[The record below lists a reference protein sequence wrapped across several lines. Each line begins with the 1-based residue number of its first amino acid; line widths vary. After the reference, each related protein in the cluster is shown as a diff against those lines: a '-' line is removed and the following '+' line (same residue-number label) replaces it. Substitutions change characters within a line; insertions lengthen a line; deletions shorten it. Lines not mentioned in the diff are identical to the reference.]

1 MSTPISIHQRTYAT
15 EAFDEGDE
23 VMRVHGR
30 LVDTKP
36 FGLTL
41 SDGQPLVI
49 HDMALGLFVDSNS
62 FEIVA
67 VEADMDVHPYQL
79 CKAVLA
85 SYQQLVG
92 LSIARGYSRKVR
104 ELFGGPNGCS
114 HIGALLLAMGPVAV
128 QASWSLG
135 NMHRDPAE
143 LVDNT
148 ADPLEQERRVAM
160 NVNTC
165 HVWREDGENI
175 ASIRQGNQRS
185 FPSWKT
191 ERLRDLGVDI

>member
-15 EAFDEGDE
+15 EAFDEGGD

-41 SDGQPLVI
+41 SDGGLLVI
-49 HDMALGLFVDSNS
+49 HDMVLDLFVDSNS
-62 FEIVA
+62 FEIVG

-79 CKAVLA
+79 YTAVLA
-85 SYQQLVG
+85 SDQQLVG
-92 LSIARGYSRKVR
+92 VSIARGYSRKVR
-104 ELFGGPNGCS
+104 ELFGGPNGYS
-114 HIGALLLAMGPVAV
+114 HLGSLLLAMGPVAV

-135 NMHRDPAE
+135 NLHRDPIE
-143 LVDNT
+143 LVENT
-148 ADPLEQERRVAM
+148 TDPIERERQLSM

-175 ASIRQGNQRS
+175 TNIRQGNR
-185 FPSWKT
+185 PSLPNW
-191 ERLRDLGVDI
+191 EVGRLRELGVEV